1 MCIVQHR
8 RMLRIYRQKRYRK
21 SLPGRKELRLGKFG
35 IEYGEGFHL
44 NPKTNFL
51 SYQLRSLR
59 RQPMDK
65 KVDGTGHV
73 CMRLIR
79 GSLPPARVVYDKVGV
94 VPLRA
99 HYNIF
104 HFAEGL
110 NTLVR
115 FLMRY
120 GNRFPVGMESA
131 YDA

>member
-1 MCIVQHR
+1 M
-8 RMLRIYRQKRYRK
+8 
-21 SLPGRKELRLGKFG
+21 
-35 IEYGEGFHL
+35 

-51 SYQLRSLR
+51 SYQLRSLQ
-59 RQPMDK
+59 RQHVDK

-79 GSLPPARVVYDKVGV
+79 GSLPAAGVVYDKVGV

-115 FLMRY
+115 FLRKY
-120 GNRFPVGMESA
+120 EHRFPVGTESGH
-131 YDA
+131 DA

>member
-1 MCIVQHR
+1 
-8 RMLRIYRQKRYRK
+8 MLRIYRQRRYRK
-21 SLPGRKELRLGKFG
+21 SLPGRKELRLNKFG
-35 IEYGEGFHL
+35 IEYGEDFHL

-51 SYQLRSLR
+51 SYQLRSLW
-59 RQPMDK
+59 RQHVDK

-73 CMRLIR
+73 CMRLTR
-79 GSLPPARVVYDKVGV
+79 SSLPAAGVVYDKVGV

-115 FLMRY
+115 FLMKY
-120 GNRFPVGMESA
+120 GDRFPVGMESEH
-131 YDA
+131 DA

>member
-1 MCIVQHR
+1 
-8 RMLRIYRQKRYRK
+8 MLRIYRQRRYRK
-21 SLPGRKELRLGKFG
+21 SRPGRKELRLGKFG
-35 IEYGEGFHL
+35 IEYGEDFHL

-51 SYQLRSLR
+51 SYQLRSLW
-59 RQPMDK
+59 RQHMDK
-65 KVDGTGHV
+65 KGDRTGIV

-79 GSLPPARVVYDKVGV
+79 GSLPAAGVVYDKVGV

-115 FLMRY
+115 FLMKY
-120 GNRFPVGMESA
+120 EHRFPVGMESEH
-131 YDA
+131 DA

>member
-1 MCIVQHR
+1 
-8 RMLRIYRQKRYRK
+8 MLRIYRQRRFRK

-35 IEYGEGFHL
+35 IEYGEDFHL

-51 SYQLRSLR
+51 SYQLRSLW
-59 RQPMDK
+59 RQHMDTK
-65 KVDGTGHV
+65 GDRTGIV

-79 GSLPPARVVYDKVGV
+79 GSLPAAGVVYDKVGV

-115 FLMRY
+115 FLMKY
-120 GNRFPVGMESA
+120 EHRFPVGMESEH
-131 YDA
+131 DA

>member
-1 MCIVQHR
+1 
-8 RMLRIYRQKRYRK
+8 MLRIYRQRRFRK

-35 IEYGEGFHL
+35 IEYGEDFHL

-51 SYQLRSLR
+51 SYQLRSLW
-59 RQPMDK
+59 RQHMDK
-65 KVDGTGHV
+65 KGDRTGIV

-79 GSLPPARVVYDKVGV
+79 GSLPAAGMVYDKVGV

-115 FLMRY
+115 FLMKY
-120 GNRFPVGMESA
+120 EHRFPVGMESEH
-131 YDA
+131 DA

>member
-1 MCIVQHR
+1 
-8 RMLRIYRQKRYRK
+8 MLRIYRQRRFRK
-21 SLPGRKELRLGKFG
+21 SLPGRKELRLGKCG
-35 IEYGEGFHL
+35 IEYGEDFHL

-51 SYQLRSLR
+51 SYQLRSLW
-59 RQPMDK
+59 RQHMDK
-65 KVDGTGHV
+65 KGDRTGIV

-79 GSLPPARVVYDKVGV
+79 GLLPAADVVYDKVGV

-115 FLMRY
+115 FLMKY
-120 GNRFPVGMESA
+120 EHRFPVGMESGH
-131 YDA
+131 DA

>member
-1 MCIVQHR
+1 
-8 RMLRIYRQKRYRK
+8 MLRIYRQRRYRK
-21 SLPGRKELRLGKFG
+21 SLPGRKELRLNKYG
-35 IEYGEGFHL
+35 IEYGEDFHL

-51 SYQLRSLR
+51 SYQLRSLW
-59 RQPMDK
+59 RQHMDK
-65 KVDGTGHV
+65 KGDRTGIV

-79 GSLPPARVVYDKVGV
+79 GSLPAAGVVYDKVGV

-115 FLMRY
+115 FLMKY
-120 GNRFPVGMESA
+120 EHRFPVGMESEH
-131 YDA
+131 DA

>member
-1 MCIVQHR
+1 
-8 RMLRIYRQKRYRK
+8 MLRIYRQRRFRK

-35 IEYGEGFHL
+35 IEYGEDFHL

-51 SYQLRSLR
+51 SYQLRSLW
-59 RQPMDK
+59 RQHMDK
-65 KVDGTGHV
+65 KGDRTGIV

-79 GSLPPARVVYDKVGV
+79 GSLPAAGMVYDKVGV

-115 FLMRY
+115 F
-120 GNRFPVGMESA
+120 PVGMESEH
-131 YDA
+131 DA

>member
-1 MCIVQHR
+1 
-8 RMLRIYRQKRYRK
+8 MLRIYRQRRYRK
-21 SLPGRKELRLGKFG
+21 SLPGRKELRLNKYG
-35 IEYGEGFHL
+35 IEYGEDFHL

-51 SYQLRSLR
+51 SYQLRSLW
-59 RQPMDK
+59 RQHMDK
-65 KVDGTGHV
+65 KWDRTGIV

-79 GSLPPARVVYDKVGV
+79 GSLPAAGVVYDKVGV

-115 FLMRY
+115 FLMKY
-120 GNRFPVGMESA
+120 EHRFPVGMESGH
-131 YDA
+131 DA

>member
-1 MCIVQHR
+1 
-8 RMLRIYRQKRYRK
+8 MLRIYRQRRFRK

-35 IEYGEGFHL
+35 IEYGEDFHL
-44 NPKTNFL
+44 DPKTNFL
-51 SYQLRSLR
+51 SYQLRSLW
-59 RQPMDK
+59 RQHMDK
-65 KVDGTGHV
+65 KGDRTGIV

-79 GSLPPARVVYDKVGV
+79 GSLPAAGVVYDKVGV

-115 FLMRY
+115 FLMKY
-120 GNRFPVGMESA
+120 EHRFPVGMESEH
-131 YDA
+131 DA

>member
-1 MCIVQHR
+1 
-8 RMLRIYRQKRYRK
+8 MLRIYRQRRFRK

-35 IEYGEGFHL
+35 IEYGEDFHL
-44 NPKTNFL
+44 DPKTNFL
-51 SYQLRSLR
+51 SYQLRSLW
-59 RQPMDK
+59 RQHMDK
-65 KVDGTGHV
+65 KGDRTGIV

-79 GSLPPARVVYDKVGV
+79 GSLPAAGVVYDKVGV

-115 FLMRY
+115 FLMKY
-120 GNRFPVGMESA
+120 EHRFPVGMESGH
-131 YDA
+131 DA

>member
-1 MCIVQHR
+1 
-8 RMLRIYRQKRYRK
+8 MLRIYRQRRFRK

-35 IEYGEGFHL
+35 IEYGEDFHL

-51 SYQLRSLR
+51 SYQLRSLW
-59 RQPMDK
+59 RQHVDK
-65 KVDGTGHV
+65 KVDGTSRV
-73 CMRLIR
+73 CMRLTR
-79 GSLPPARVVYDKVGV
+79 SSLPAADVVYDKVGV

-115 FLMRY
+115 FLMKY
-120 GNRFPVGMESA
+120 EHRFPVGMESGH
-131 YDA
+131 DA

>member
-1 MCIVQHR
+1 
-8 RMLRIYRQKRYRK
+8 MLRIYRQRRFRK

-35 IEYGEGFHL
+35 IEYGEDFHL

-59 RQPMDK
+59 RPHLDK
-65 KVDGTGHV
+65 KVASTGIV

-79 GSLPPARVVYDKVGV
+79 GSLPAAGMVYDKVGV

-110 NTLVR
+110 NTLTR
-115 FLMRY
+115 FLMKY
-120 GNRFPVGMESA
+120 GDRFPVGMESG